1 MKKDSD
7 NQPKSNKT
15 PTNVNKQG
23 QLSVNNSKI
32 TKVVKGEANLVS
44 VHMNIIKE
52 DASLLTEEGELVS
65 NVKGVGD
72 IDYEIDAYTKDLER
86 IVLRKIKMYKELKTK
101 LEIYKYNNQ
110 KYKKDQSSDN

>member
-1 MKKDSD
+1 M
-7 NQPKSNKT
+7 
-15 PTNVNKQG
+15 
-23 QLSVNNSKI
+23 
-32 TKVVKGEANLVS
+32 KGEANLVS

>member
-1 MKKDSD
+1 
-7 NQPKSNKT
+7 
-15 PTNVNKQG
+15 
-23 QLSVNNSKI
+23 
-32 TKVVKGEANLVS
+32 
-44 VHMNIIKE
+44 MNIIKE